1 MIKQKKQ
8 GQLIVISGPSGT
20 GKDTI
25 VEKVLKK
32 DKNTWLS
39 VSATSRKIRKGEKE
53 GVNYF
58 YLTKEMDDGS
68 VQASMPV
75 THALLN
81 GHGTVQG
88 GAVASLCD
96 IAGAAYMRI
105 LVGDE
110 VTLNSSMQFYRPG
123 KEGSVLT
130 ARVTP
135 RKLGKTIC
143 TIFCEVADE
152 TGTLI
157 ADSVQTFYRI

>member
-1 MIKQKKQ
+1 
-8 GQLIVISGPSGT
+8 
-20 GKDTI
+20 
-25 VEKVLKK
+25 
-32 DKNTWLS
+32 
-39 VSATSRKIRKGEKE
+39 
-53 GVNYF
+53 
-58 YLTKEMDDGS
+58 MDDGI

-143 TIFCEVADE
+143 TLVCEVTDE

>member
-1 MIKQKKQ
+1 MGIKRIWKTEEVFHLPD
-8 GQLIVISGPSGT
+8 GDPRYYGHLGIPHY
-20 GKDTI
+20 
-25 VEKVLKK
+25 E
-32 DKNTWLS
+32 
-39 VSATSRKIRKGEKE
+39 
-53 GVNYF
+53 
-58 YLTKEMDDGS
+58 EMDDGS

-143 TIFCEVADE
+143 TLVCEVTDE
-152 TGTLI
+152 AGTLI

>member
-1 MIKQKKQ
+1 MSVKRVWKTEEVFHLPQ
-8 GQLIVISGPSGT
+8 GDLRYYGLLGM
-20 GKDTI
+20 DRY
-25 VEKVLKK
+25 E
-32 DKNTWLS
+32 
-39 VSATSRKIRKGEKE
+39 
-53 GVNYF
+53 
-58 YLTKEMDDGS
+58 EMEDGS
-68 VQASMPV
+68 VRISMKV
-75 THALLN
+75 TRELLN

-96 IAGAAYMRI
+96 VAGAAYMRM

-143 TIFCEVADE
+143 TVFCEVTDE
-152 TGTLI
+152 TGALI
-157 ADSVQTFYRI
+157 ADSTQTFYRI